1 MCESVVPH
9 FHTMTFF
16 AAIQYSVRTHV
27 FFTQSPRCC
36 GAKQCV
42 HAHVLLATTTMLWCK
57 IVCARMCCSRNHHD
71 AVVQNSVH
79 AHFLHL
85 ITTMLWCKTVCAC
98 TCSPPNHRNAVVQN
112 SVCMRMCSSRNH
124 YKLQCCGAKQ
134 CVHARARLT
143 TTTMLWCQTVCA
155 RMCSSRIHYYA
166 VLPLCCWCTCLRQLV
181 CHLGS
186 HSLLSKPCSKD
197 RCTCLRQL
205 VCHLRTHSL
214 LSEALL

>member
-42 HAHVLLATTTMLWCK
+42 HAHVLLAT
-57 IVCARMCCSRNHHD
+57 
-71 AVVQNSVH
+71 
-79 AHFLHL
+79 
-85 ITTMLWCKTVCAC
+85 TTMLWCKTVCAC